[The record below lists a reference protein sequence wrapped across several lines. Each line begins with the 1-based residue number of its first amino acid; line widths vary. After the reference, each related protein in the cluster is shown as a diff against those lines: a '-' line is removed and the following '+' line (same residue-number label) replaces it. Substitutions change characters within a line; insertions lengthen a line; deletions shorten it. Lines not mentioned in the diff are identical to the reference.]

1 MANIENLNK
10 ALEKTLQGFME
21 EINFD
26 LETFDQNNKHP
37 DGYLTKAD
45 FEELAKQTFYMLG
58 AFKDVLI
65 KYLQENS
72 K

>member
-10 ALEKTLQGFME
+10 ALEKTLQEFME

-26 LETFDQNNKHP
+26 LETFEQNGKHP
-37 DGYLTKAD
+37 EGYLTKDD
-45 FEELAKQTFYMLG
+45 FKELAKQTFYMLG

-65 KYLQENS
+65 KYLKENS